1 MKPFAVFTGAG
12 RTEHHAHSTQ
22 SWSKITGHLGRLRK
36 AKNTLAHLAD
46 LTNGIR
52 MSRTGGTSVWQGQ
65 GQKREKSQE
74 GGSRLPGSVRLQDW
88 ERRKVPRV
96 DWRSSRKS
104 GRKKREEGK
113 MESSGILPVRP
124 ATMWPL

>member
-1 MKPFAVFTGAG
+1 M
-12 RTEHHAHSTQ
+12 
-22 SWSKITGHLGRLRK
+22 
-36 AKNTLAHLAD
+36 
-46 LTNGIR
+46 
-52 MSRTGGTSVWQGQ
+52 WQGQ

-88 ERRKVPRV
+88 ERRKAPRV